1 MQYYYFIAN
10 LTCIADSTSNECSD
24 GDTRLVNGLI
34 EQEGTVEVCVD
45 GIWGNI
51 CGNYAWSVDDAYVT
65 CVSLGYGGSS
75 ISETDVSV
83 H

>member
-1 MQYYYFIAN
+1 M
-10 LTCIADSTSNECSD
+10 
-24 GDTRLVNGLI
+24 
-34 EQEGTVEVCVD
+34 CVD

-51 CGNYAWSVDDAYVT
+51 CGSGWNEDGAYVA